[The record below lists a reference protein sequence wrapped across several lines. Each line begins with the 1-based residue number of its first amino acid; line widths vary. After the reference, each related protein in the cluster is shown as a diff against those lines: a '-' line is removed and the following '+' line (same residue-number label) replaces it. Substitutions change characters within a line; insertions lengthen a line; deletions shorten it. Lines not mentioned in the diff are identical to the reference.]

1 MERQILR
8 LFNSLFSI
16 PTNIQS
22 ERASERAG
30 RGGKCREGRPGKG
43 DKGKKG
49 GGKEFRT
56 FVCID
61 NLSFVLDIKRACN
74 HHTLQ

>member
-22 ERASERAG
+22 ERASEREEEASAG
-30 RGGKCREGRPGKG
+30 REGQGKG
-43 DKGKKG
+43 TRGKR

-56 FVCID
+56 FVCII